1 MGKICSVHISY
12 IFSCILSTFIVN
24 LLVAEELVILIE
36 IRNLRYIYETGVE
49 ALKGVDLVIEK
60 GEALAIIGQNGAGK
74 TTLVKHLNGLL
85 KPTSGEVVVDGWNT
99 REYSVAK
106 LASKVGYIFQ
116 NPDHQLFADTV
127 RREIAFGPTNL
138 GFPPHRVTQLVQDS
152 AEAVGIKSL
161 LGKSPY
167 NLSLP
172 QRKLVALASVLAM
185 DTPIVVLD
193 EPTTGQDHPGLKRIG
208 EIIHLL
214 REKGKAIVAISHDM
228 DFCAET
234 FPRIVVMGRGEILL
248 DSPAREVF
256 GEVERLTRAHLSPP
270 HLAQLS
276 LRLGLARLALNMDEF
291 VGYFMG

>member
-1 MGKICSVHISY
+1 VS
-12 IFSCILSTFIVN
+12 
-24 LLVAEELVILIE
+24 LIE

-74 TTLVKHLNGLL
+74 TTLVKQLNGLL

-106 LASKVGYIFQ
+106 LASKVGYVFQ

-127 RREIAFGPTNL
+127 RKEIAFGPTNL
-138 GFPPHRVTQLVQDS
+138 GFSPQRVNQLIQES
-152 AEAVGIKSL
+152 AEAVGMEGL
-161 LGKSPY
+161 LGKNPH
-167 NLSLP
+167 NLSLS

-185 DTPIVVLD
+185 DTQIMVLD

-208 EIIHLL
+208 EIINLL
-214 REKGKAIVAISHDM
+214 IKKGKTIVAISHDM

-234 FPRIVVMGRGEILL
+234 FPRIVVMARGEILL
-248 DSPAREVF
+248 EGPAREVF
-256 GEVERLTRAHLSPP
+256 GEVERLTRTHLSPP

-276 LRLGLARLALNMDEF
+276 LRLGLARPALNMEEF
-291 VGYFMG
+291 VGHFMG

>member
-1 MGKICSVHISY
+1 MS
-12 IFSCILSTFIVN
+12 
-24 LLVAEELVILIE
+24 LIE
-36 IRNLRYIYETGVE
+36 IRNLHYTYETGVE
-49 ALKGVDLVIEK
+49 ALKGVDLTIEK
-60 GEALAIIGQNGAGK
+60 GETLAIIGQNGAGK

-85 KPTSGEVVVDGWNT
+85 KPTSGEVIVDGWNT

-106 LASKVGYIFQ
+106 LASKVGYVFQ

-127 RREIAFGPTNL
+127 RKEIAFGPTNL
-138 GFPPHRVTQLVQDS
+138 GFPPQRITQLVQES
-152 AEAVGIKSL
+152 AEVVGIEGL
-161 LGKSPY
+161 LGKNPH

-185 DTPIVVLD
+185 DTQIMVLD

-214 REKGKAIVAISHDM
+214 RKKGKTIIAISHDM

-234 FPRIVVMGRGEILL
+234 FPRIVVMGRGKILL
-248 DSPAREVF
+248 DGPAREVF
-256 GEVERLTRAHLSPP
+256 GQVAKLAETHLSPP

-276 LRLGLARLALNMDEF
+276 LRLGLTRPALNMEEF
-291 VGYFMG
+291 VGYFVG